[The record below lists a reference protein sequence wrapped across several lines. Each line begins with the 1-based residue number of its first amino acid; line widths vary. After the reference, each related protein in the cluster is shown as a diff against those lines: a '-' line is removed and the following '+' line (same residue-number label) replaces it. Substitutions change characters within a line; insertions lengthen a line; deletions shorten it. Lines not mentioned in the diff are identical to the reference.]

1 MVGTVGAR
9 DLETENSHAWG
20 ERASFVG
27 QISCI
32 QEVVVQVAAVA
43 RIKAFGTG

>member
-32 QEVVVQVAAVA
+32 QEVVVVAAVA